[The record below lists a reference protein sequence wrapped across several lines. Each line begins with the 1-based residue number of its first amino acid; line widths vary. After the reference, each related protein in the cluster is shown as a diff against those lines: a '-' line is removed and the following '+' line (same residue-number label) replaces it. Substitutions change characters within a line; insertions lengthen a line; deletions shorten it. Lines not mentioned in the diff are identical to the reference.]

1 MPRPICG
8 GYKMKKAIRRRVDL
22 KLVHF
27 FAYRSWARGYRSIKF
42 LNSSEVPTKPMGRDP
57 VVPPTPA
64 KSVLSLRPF
73 MWNSNHIHI
82 YALNCEAVLAFFSSH
97 VGDMPTVKPDID
109 RVNKLK
115 AQVRIHVIN
124 IVFSVV
130 CMPAGFL

>member
-1 MPRPICG
+1 
-8 GYKMKKAIRRRVDL
+8 MKKAIRRRVDL

-82 YALNCEAVLAFFSSH
+82 YMHLIVKQFWLFSAA
-97 VGDMPTVKPDID
+97 TWATCL
-109 RVNKLK
+109 R
-115 AQVRIHVIN
+115 
-124 IVFSVV
+124 
-130 CMPAGFL
+130 